1 MIPYLIAL
9 VGGYLIGEG
18 MEEEKVFADGG
29 ILDADVKDNV
39 SDYLTHRLDT
49 EDFEVYIDN
58 SASPAE
64 LTVTC
69 TSYDNIDI
77 QNFLADA
84 NQALFDGDGIEEYN
98 SVKGPLPDF
107 LLHVM
112 ADGGK
117 AYTFQ
122 DKVNA
127 VASRLIGTDVPK
139 RLQGD
144 YGKKYN
150 KEEAFL
156 AAKRIIGAQRAKYG
170 EPKQKQG
177 KLFSKGGMVE
187 VKQQFGYSVEKLSP
201 KQKRVYEERLH
212 RIKSDERFDALTD
225 EDMADYVNGW
235 YGEDIVS
242 KADFTGTQSFSFGMK
257 VLALY
262 EAQKEPEF
270 WEEELMVAEKGKKVA
285 VAKQKKQENE

>member
-18 MEEEKVFADGG
+18 MEDDTFADGG
-29 ILDADVKDNV
+29 ILDSDVKDNV

-58 SASPAE
+58 SVSPAQ

-69 TSYDNIDI
+69 TSYDNVDI
-77 QNFLADA
+77 QNFLKEA
-84 NQALFDGDGIEEYN
+84 NRALFDGDGVEQYN
-98 SVKGPLPDF
+98 SVEGPLPDF

-117 AYTFQ
+117 VSFQ

-127 VASRLIGTDVPK
+127 VASRLIDTDVPK
-139 RLQGD
+139 KLQKD

-170 EPKQKQG
+170 EPQKKG
-177 KLFSKGGMVE
+177 TFNKGGMIE
-187 VKQQFGYSVEKLSP
+187 VKQQLGYSLDKLSS
-201 KQKRVYEERLH
+201 KQKKVYEERLNK
-212 RIKSDERFDALTD
+212 IKNDERFDALTD
-225 EDMADYVNGW
+225 KDMADYVNGW
-235 YGEDIVS
+235 YGDDIVS
-242 KADFTGTQSFSFGMK
+242 KMDFSGTQSFNLGMK

-262 EAQKEPEF
+262 EAQKDPEF
-270 WEEELMVAEKGKKVA
+270 WEEELMVAKKGIKTTD
-285 VAKQKKQENE
+285 NG

>member
-18 MEEEKVFADGG
+18 MEDETFADGG
-29 ILDADVKDNV
+29 ILDSDVKDNV
-39 SDYLTHRLDT
+39 SDYLVHRLDT

-58 SASPAE
+58 SVSPAQ

-77 QNFLADA
+77 QNFLKEA
-84 NQALFDGDGIEEYN
+84 NQALFDGDGVEEYN
-98 SVKGPLPDF
+98 SVKGPLPYF
-107 LLHVM
+107 LIHVM

-139 RLQGD
+139 RLQSD
-144 YGKKYN
+144 YGKTYN

-170 EPKQKQG
+170 EPKPKQG
-177 KLFSKGGMVE
+177 KLFNKGGMIE
-187 VKQQFGYSVEKLSP
+187 VKHQLDYSLEKLSY
-201 KQKRVYEERLH
+201 KQKKVYEKRLN
-212 RIKSDERFDALTD
+212 RIKSDERFEALTD
-225 EDMADYVNGW
+225 QDMADYVNGW
-235 YGEDIVS
+235 YGDDIVN
-242 KADFTGTQSFSFGMK
+242 KMDFSGTQSFNIGMK

-262 EAQKEPEF
+262 EAQKDPEF
-270 WEEELMVAEKGKKVA
+270 WEEELMVAKKGKKIDS
-285 VAKQKKQENE
+285 KKQDNE

>member
-18 MEEEKVFADGG
+18 MEESQSFSKGG
-29 ILDADVKDNV
+29 DIIDSDVKDNV
-39 SDYLTHRLDT
+39 SDYLTHRLNT

-58 SASPAE
+58 SVSPAE

-69 TSYDNIDI
+69 TSYDDIDI
-77 QNFLADA
+77 QNFLKEA
-84 NQALFDGDGIEEYN
+84 NQALFDGDGVEEYN
-98 SVKGPLPDF
+98 YVKGPLPEF

-112 ADGGK
+112 AEGGK
-117 AYTFQ
+117 TYTFQ

-144 YGKKYN
+144 YGKTYN

-170 EPKQKQG
+170 EPKSKQG
-177 KLFSKGGMVE
+177 KLFNKGGMVE
-187 VKQQFGYSVEKLSP
+187 AKQQFGYSLERLSH
-201 KQKRVYEERLH
+201 KQKKVYEERLH
-212 RIKSDERFDALTD
+212 RIKNDERFEALTD
-225 EDMADYVNGW
+225 KDMADYVNGW
-235 YGEDIVS
+235 YGEDVVNPM
-242 KADFTGTQSFSFGMK
+242 DFTGKQSFDFGIK

-262 EAQKEPEF
+262 EAQKQPEF
-270 WEEELMVAEKGKKVA
+270 WEEELMVAKKGKKI
-285 VAKQKKQENE
+285 E